1 MASKALP
8 NVVLDEIVRRTDGV
22 PLFIEELTKA
32 ILEGG
37 LLRESHDR
45 YELDGPVPGLA
56 IPATLHASLLAR
68 LDRLRSVKDVVQISA
83 AVGREFS
90 WELVAAVSGLSQQ
103 ELESAFE
110 KLVQAGLIFQRGVPP
125 SASYVFKHALVR
137 DAAYAGLLRGRR
149 TQVHA
154 QIAHALE
161 HRPEVAESEP
171 ELLAH
176 HLTEAGLWEA
186 AVPYW
191 LKAGQRA
198 VARSALL
205 EAAKHFS
212 EGIRVSQRL
221 QPSLQRTQGE
231 LDFHIR
237 LGPVIMATRGYS
249 AKESLEIYT
258 RADHLVADLG
268 NVGERMDVLLG
279 LFNVHYGRCELQQAL
294 SVAQQHMGLARQHS
308 ANLGRGHTLLG
319 QYYFATGAFIEASR
333 QFRQALAIFAET
345 PEGLS
350 TLGAFGSQRVVC
362 LSLMAGVH
370 FALDDIDLARQA
382 SACSIEIARKTRHTM
397 STALALVTDLLTPM
411 PGGLDADRN
420 KAEAVVDFCKA
431 HELKNFEVWAN
442 FAKGAI
448 AARRGEPGKGIA
460 IMQTA
465 MERASGMGSR
475 LLRPVQLATLA
486 MAHAK
491 AGEIEECLR
500 LSEEAI
506 CTAEQSGEMQAAASL
521 LRAYAEALFSRGR
534 LDEAKRQFNRGLKFA
549 EAQGAKFEERQLKA
563 RIASLFP

>member
-8 NVVLDEIVRRTDGV
+8 NLVLDEIVRRTDGV

-37 LLRESHDR
+37 LLRESHAR

-68 LDRLRSVKDVVQISA
+68 LDRPRSVNDVVQISA

-125 SASYVFKHALVR
+125 NATYVFKHALVR
-137 DAAYAGLLRGRR
+137 DVAYAGLLRGRR
-149 TQVHA
+149 THVHG

-205 EAAKHFS
+205 EAA
-212 EGIRVSQRL
+212 
-221 QPSLQRTQGE
+221 
-231 LDFHIR
+231 D
-237 LGPVIMATRGYS
+237 
-249 AKESLEIYT
+249 
-258 RADHLVADLG
+258 
-268 NVGERMDVLLG
+268 
-279 LFNVHYGRCELQQAL
+279 
-294 SVAQQHMGLARQHS
+294 
-308 ANLGRGHTLLG
+308 
-319 QYYFATGAFIEASR
+319 
-333 QFRQALAIFAET
+333 
-345 PEGLS
+345 LS

-370 FALDDIDLARQA
+370 FALDEIALAQQA
-382 SACSIEIARKTRHTM
+382 SACSIEIARKTRHSM

-420 KAEAVVDFCKA
+420 KAEAVVI
-431 HELKNFEVWAN
+431 
-442 FAKGAI
+442 FAKH
-448 AARRGEPGKGIA
+448 
-460 IMQTA
+460 T
-465 MERASGMGSR
+465 SSR
-475 LLRPVQLATLA
+475 IS
-486 MAHAK
+486 K
-491 AGEIEECLR
+491 C
-500 LSEEAI
+500 
-506 CTAEQSGEMQAAASL
+506 
-521 LRAYAEALFSRGR
+521 GR
-534 LDEAKRQFNRGLKFA
+534 ILPREL
-549 EAQGAKFEERQLKA
+549 
-563 RIASLFP
+563 